1 MMIFVMNDY
10 ELIYLIHSEHDDI
23 ALEYIYKKYK
33 RFIWK
38 QVHLLNISKRE
49 HDDFH
54 QEGLCMLQKAIL
66 TFDSHRN
73 KTFTRYFELI
83 LKRHFY
89 QLKKKIP
96 DYDIFEKP
104 DFCHGAV
111 YIEESI
117 DTPNFTSQLE
127 KNVFNAYFL
136 EERPIK
142 QISKDFGYGH
152 KMIYNTIFRIR
163 EKYKIML

>member
-1 MMIFVMNDY
+1 MNDY
-10 ELIYLIHSEHDDI
+10 ELIYLIHSEQDDI
-23 ALEYIYKKYK
+23 ALNFMYKKYQ

-38 QVHLLNISKRE
+38 QVHLLNINKRE

-54 QEGLCMLQKAIL
+54 QEGLCMLQKAVE
-66 TFDSHRN
+66 TFNPKKN

-96 DYDIFEKP
+96 DYELYEQP
-104 DFCHGAV
+104 NFCQGAV
-111 YIEESI
+111 YIEEPMDLPIFSSDLEQI
-117 DTPNFTSQLE
+117 VFDT
-127 KNVFNAYFL
+127 YFL
-136 EERPIK
+136 EEKPIK
-142 QISKDFGYGH
+142 QIAKDYKFTH
-152 KMIYNTIFRIR
+152 KQIYNAIFRIR

>member
-1 MMIFVMNDY
+1 MYVMNDY
-10 ELIYLIHSEHDDI
+10 ELIYLIHSEQDDI
-23 ALEYIYKKYK
+23 ALNFMYKKYQ

-38 QVHLLNISKRE
+38 QVHLLNINKRE

-54 QEGLCMLQKAIL
+54 QEGLCMLQKAVL
-66 TFDSHRN
+66 TFNVHRN
-73 KTFTRYFELI
+73 KSFTRYFELI

-96 DYDIFEKP
+96 DYEIYENP
-104 DFCHGAV
+104 SFCQSAV
-111 YIEESI
+111 YLEEPIDLPHFQSI
-117 DTPNFTSQLE
+117 LE
-127 KNVFNAYFL
+127 QNVFNNYFL

-142 QISKDFGYGH
+142 QISKDYGYSH
-152 KMIYNTIFRIR
+152 KQIYNTIFRIR

>member
-1 MMIFVMNDY
+1 MNDY
-10 ELIYLIHSEHDDI
+10 ELIYLIHSEHDDL
-23 ALEYIYKKYK
+23 AMEYIYGKYK

-38 QVHLLNISKRE
+38 HVHLLNISQRE

-54 QEGLCMLQKAIL
+54 QEGLCMLQKAVE
-66 TFDSHRN
+66 TFNPNRN

-96 DYDIFEKP
+96 DYELYDEP
-104 DFCHGAV
+104 NFCQGAV
-111 YIEESI
+111 YIEEPMDYPVFAS
-117 DTPNFTSQLE
+117 DLE
-127 KNVFNAYFL
+127 HTVFHAYFL
-136 EERPIK
+136 EERSIK
-142 QISKDFGYGH
+142 EIAKEHGFNH
-152 KMIYNTIFRIR
+152 KQIYNTIFRIR